1 MVCRRLNVQESVT
14 TDAECE
20 GLKHVTGGDV
30 LITGAGWALGRE
42 QVNTFAFVKEFRDVR
57 SGVSSSGVVT
67 LVCFFVGAFVSV
79 QCIVRMLRFSRGQ

>member
-1 MVCRRLNVQESVT
+1 MQESVT

-42 QVNTFAFVKEFRDVR
+42 QVNSFAYVKEFRERPAKQVRTAAWDVR
-57 SGVSSSGVVT
+57 W
-67 LVCFFVGAFVSV
+67 
-79 QCIVRMLRFSRGQ
+79 RGDQPWY